1 MSIPFIHSSLNDTL
15 GAALLGNLAAAVLYG
30 TTNVQT
36 YIYFKHSQKDTRL
49 LKCSI
54 AVLWLLDSL
63 HLALITRTV
72 YTCAVS
78 DFSDPKAWIV
88 PSWSLKGHIIVTGFS
103 DVIIRSLFCQRMWNL
118 SKGNWWLTT
127 TIAASAAAAFAG
139 SIVFSIKSFLVVGD
153 VFHLSQIS
161 WIMYMSL
168 GAGVCTDCIVAIA
181 LCILLQRIRTRY
193 SNTRSMVRTLMLYG
207 INSGALTSLCEI
219 ACLVAYITMPD
230 NLIFIALFFVLP
242 KLGLNALL
250 ATLNARLD
258 LRRTCQ
264 HNLSTSG
271 QSMKPL
277 LSPSI
282 RYSSKTEPGSPRNFS
297 GRYLSF
303 QVQAETL
310 PQLPRASRTAMHRVG
325 YADADIL
332 EQGLWSPPTIF
343 RSPRQSHFSDD

>member
-1 MSIPFIHSSLNDTL
+1 M
-15 GAALLGNLAAAVLYG
+15 
-30 TTNVQT
+30 
-36 YIYFKHSQKDTRL
+36 
-49 LKCSI
+49 
-54 AVLWLLDSL
+54 
-63 HLALITRTV
+63 
-72 YTCAVS
+72 
-78 DFSDPKAWIV
+78 
-88 PSWSLKGHIIVTGFS
+88 
-103 DVIIRSLFCQRMWNL
+103 
-118 SKGNWWLTT
+118 LTE
-127 TIAASAAAAFAG
+127 AFE
-139 SIVFSIKSFLVVGD
+139 S
-153 VFHLSQIS
+153 
-161 WIMYMSL
+161 
-168 GAGVCTDCIVAIA
+168 
-181 LCILLQRIRTRY
+181 
-193 SNTRSMVRTLMLYG
+193 TRSMVRTLMLYG
-207 INSGALTSLCEI
+207 INSGALTRYATISIEALRTLSNNLPYVACVKLLVWWLYVDSFVSLFLSHSR
-219 ACLVAYITMPD
+219 LVHHHARQPHLYRS
-230 NLIFIALFFVLP
+230 VLRSP
-242 KLGLNALL
+242 QTCVCCFGCMFRMLRMTTLSVGLNALL

-297 GRYLSF
+297 GRVRYLCNCGIPEADMISQYLSF

>member
-1 MSIPFIHSSLNDTL
+1 MPWADIP
-15 GAALLGNLAAAVLYG
+15 
-30 TTNVQT
+30 
-36 YIYFKHSQKDTRL
+36 
-49 LKCSI
+49 
-54 AVLWLLDSL
+54 LLDSL

-88 PSWSLKGHIIVTGFS
+88 PSWLRALPPHST
-103 DVIIRSLFCQRMWNL
+103 LFFM
-118 SKGNWWLTT
+118 S
-127 TIAASAAAAFAG
+127 AG

-161 WIMYMSL
+161 DS
-168 GAGVCTDCIVAIA
+168 DA
-181 LCILLQRIRTRY
+181 LFKRCSYQ
-193 SNTRSMVRTLMLYG
+193 
-207 INSGALTSLCEI
+207 
-219 ACLVAYITMPD
+219 YITMPD

-258 LRRTCQ
+258 LRRTRQ

-282 RYSSKTEPGSPRNFS
+282 RYSSKTEPGSPRNLS